1 MLRCNIF
8 IQQAL
13 EHTIKCHYGIYTHT
27 YTCTKNI
34 DFGQLHTPWG
44 NHYRSTV
51 SNFSLSKLNVI
62 LQPAKTRNQSV
73 WLLSEVGFWTM
84 ADKLHMSLF
93 PAPFRLQLHFFSPF
107 AVWLHPPTVIMLHI
121 IPLIICSMHGYMH
134 LQVQNA
140 PHVLKCEWKIKP
152 MTSLG
157 HLVMQMQQVNHNEP
171 CPS

>member
-1 MLRCNIF
+1 MNRMLRCNIF

-51 SNFSLSKLNVI
+51 SNFSQSKLNVI

-93 PAPFRLQLHFFSPF
+93 PAPFRLQLHFFFPLCSLASPPNCNH
-107 AVWLHPPTVIMLHI
+107 AAYNSPNNLLNARLYAPASAKCTA
-121 IPLIICSMHGYMH
+121 CS
-134 LQVQNA
+134 
-140 PHVLKCEWKIKP
+140 
-152 MTSLG
+152 
-157 HLVMQMQQVNHNEP
+157 
-171 CPS
+171 